1 MDKISIRA
9 IIRNAI
15 IHNEVRTYQF
25 QEIQIALGCSRHKA
39 KQLYYAF
46 LYNAEEKFLRK
57 KLSETDDDSVKHHSV

>member
-15 IHNEVRTYQF
+15 INNEVRKYQF
-25 QEIQIALGCSRHKA
+25 MEIMQVLGCSRNRA

-46 LYNAEEKFLRK
+46 LYNAEDAFLRK
-57 KLSETDDDSVKHHSV
+57 KLSEPD

>member
-15 IHNEVRTYQF
+15 INNNVRTYQY
-25 QEIQIALGCSRHKA
+25 QEIQVALSCSRHKA

-46 LYNAEEKFLRK
+46 LYNAGDAFLRK
-57 KLSETDDDSVKHHSV
+57 KLTEPDSDPC

>member
-15 IHNEVRTYQF
+15 INNEVRTYQY
-25 QEIQIALGCSRHKA
+25 QEIQVALGCSRHKA

-46 LYNAEEKFLRK
+46 LYNAGDAFLRK
-57 KLSETDDDSVKHHSV
+57 KLTEPGSDPC